1 MARRSLKDTKCSG
14 SRNIRKLTKTGG
26 GSISVTLP
34 IELVREL
41 KWRDKQ
47 KVVVKKSGGK
57 LVIEDWK
64 K

>member
-1 MARRSLKDTKCSG
+1 MGRRALENK
-14 SRNIRKLTKTGG
+14 NIRKINKTKA
-26 GSISVTLP
+26 GSVLVTLP

-47 KVVVKKSGGK
+47 KVVITKKGSK

-64 K
+64 R